1 MVSQP
6 PLLARQLFSFSGTL
20 LSLPTKGS
28 LDIHS
33 FSDDWYM
40 IAIPRKSVLRDQ
52 GTREHDIP
60 GAKREKGPLCSPSL
74 IMWTDLRRLACPG
87 LAGCSPRSLQ
97 EPGEVCVST
106 LPVWPGNGVAL
117 VLKGR
122 GSQPSWHQGQVLWKT
137 VLSWTSG
144 GGRESS
150 SSNGSN
156 GELQM
161 KRHSNACRSSP
172 AAQPGS

>member
-97 EPGEVCVST
+97 EPGEVCVCVHPPSLAREWCSFGPQRQRFPT
-106 LPVWPGNGVAL
+106 FLAPGTGFVEDSSFMD
-117 VLKGR
+117 KWR
-122 GSQPSWHQGQVLWKT
+122 
-137 VLSWTSG
+137 
-144 GGRESS
+144 RERKFK
-150 SSNGSN
+150 
-156 GELQM
+156 Q
-161 KRHSNACRSSP
+161 
-172 AAQPGS
+172 